1 MNAMV
6 VNGKILRDNFWELL
20 REKRS
25 VSVSSALT
33 IMGSLSVWPRRPEIF
48 SLRLG

>member
-6 VNGKILRDNFWELL
+6 VNGKVLRDNFCELL

-33 IMGSLSVWPRRPEIF
+33 IAGRLSFWPRRPDIF